1 MPELRGR
8 AARIRVIGVGG
19 AGSNAVERMY
29 KAAVQGVEF
38 LAANTDLQDLE
49 STECEQKIQLGE
61 DSTRGLGAGGDPEI
75 GLRAAEES
83 RQDVKNALD
92 GSDMVFITCG
102 MGGGTGTGASPVVAE
117 VCRELG
123 SLTVAVVTK
132 PFSFERGRRAQIAD
146 DGIERLKAKVDSIIT
161 ISNDRLLDRFDKTV
175 PILEAFRRADEVL
188 RQGVQ
193 GISDLITMPG
203 LINLDFADVKNV
215 LAEAGIA
222 LMGIG
227 EGTGEHRAA
236 DAANAAI
243 SSPLLELPMEGA
255 RRILLNIAAGEDLA
269 MSEAEEAAQI
279 VAGATTTLDT
289 NVFWGLTLSKEMGD
303 LVRITVIA
311 TGFGGVPEH
320 REPVQAM
327 AQQMAAQ
334 GESSSELEI
343 PSFLRK
349 R

>member
-1 MPELRGR
+1 MPEVRGR
-8 AARIRVIGVGG
+8 AARIKVIGVGG

-29 KAAVQGVEF
+29 KAGVQGVEF

-61 DSTRGLGAGGDPEI
+61 DITRGLGAGGDPEV

-102 MGGGTGTGASPVVAE
+102 MGGGTGTGASPAVAE

-123 SLTVAVVTK
+123 SLTVAVVTR

-146 DGIERLKAKVDSIIT
+146 DGIERLKTKVDSIIT
-161 ISNDRLLDRFDKTV
+161 IANDRLLDRFDKTV
-175 PILEAFRRADEVL
+175 PIIEAFRRADEVL

-203 LINLDFADVKNV
+203 LINLDFADVRNV
-215 LAEAGIA
+215 LAEAGVT

-255 RRILLNIAAGEDLA
+255 RRILLNIAGGEDLA

-327 AQQMAAQ
+327 AQEMAAQ
-334 GESSSELEI
+334 AESSSELEI